1 MLDEALFDLSKAG
14 SIVETGVRVGDGV
27 GGLVVGFGFAEF
39 EGLKLT
45 EGELVNGGKGVG
57 DGVGVFSTGA
67 EGIEEAA
74 VLSETEDGAAVMIT
88 KDGVPVMFDAE
99 VGEMVTGNCGAV
111 VPVNSKVGAPVLADD
126 GCVITGAET
135 AVGISVSS
143 DDDGAAVDINNGIA
157 LPADVGDGEEVLSAC
172 DHTEVDD
179 ARNSRKAAPQREVEL
194 FAAIG
199 NTVVVARVKLLVSY
213 DVCGERKK
221 EDP

>member
-1 MLDEALFDLSKAG
+1 M
-14 SIVETGVRVGDGV
+14 
-27 GGLVVGFGFAEF
+27 VVGFGFDEL

-45 EGELVNGGKGVG
+45 EGELVNVGKGVG
-57 DGVGVFSTGA
+57 DGVGVFCTGT

-74 VLSETEDGAAVMIT
+74 VLLETEDGAAVMTT
-88 KDGVPVMFDAE
+88 KDGAPVMFDAE
-99 VGEMVTGNCGAV
+99 DGGMVTGNCGAV

-126 GCVITGAET
+126 GCVVTGAET
-135 AVGISVSS
+135 AVGINVSS
-143 DDDGAAVDINNGIA
+143 DDDGAAVDINIGIA

-199 NTVVVARVKLLVSY
+199 NTAAVARARLPVLY
-213 DVCGERKK
+213 DVCGERLK
-221 EDP
+221 EKP

>member
-14 SIVETGVRVGDGV
+14 SIVETGLRVGDGV
-27 GGLVVGFGFAEF
+27 GGLVVGLGFAEF

-74 VLSETEDGAAVMIT
+74 VLLETEDGAAVMIT
-88 KDGVPVMFDAE
+88 KDGAPVMFDAE
-99 VGEMVTGNCGAV
+99 DGEMVTGNCGAV
-111 VPVNSKVGAPVLADD
+111 VPVNSKDGAPVLADD

-179 ARNSRKAAPQREVEL
+179 ARNSRKAAPQREVDL

-213 DVCGERKK
+213 DVCGEGKK